1 MGHWFRE
8 AKDRPY
14 AVEVPDVV
22 RKLNGWVVAMVA
34 MLGMCFFLGGK
45 VERYVMYYNS
55 AFVNI
60 DPITWYT

>member
-1 MGHWFRE
+1 MDG
-8 AKDRPY
+8 
-14 AVEVPDVV
+14 
-22 RKLNGWVVAMVA
+22 
-34 MLGMCFFLGGK
+34 LGYGGYGGYVFFFGGK